1 MSDFARALREADED
15 LGAPTPSEAARLDER
30 VAQIGRPQPR
40 RTAPVLA
47 LAAIAASLLLFFFLR
62 GEVVSSV
69 SPGLSAAAG
78 RSLPTERALPAP
90 SLPPRFELREASG
103 DADYQ
108 DDHGVLAVAR
118 GELTLDHP
126 EAAMTLTLA
135 GPARL
140 RPEPWGVTVERGTI
154 RFEVARGKGRREVAV
169 SGGVIEITG
178 TRFVVTEDGR
188 RGKVE
193 LEEGSIRFHRGHPRG
208 DETVTPLTPGES
220 LSWQAEAP
228 SDDDAVD
235 EAGPRL
241 ARGAAQR
248 ARHDDR
254 VVGQQRAALRSG
266 ARRRNRQPG
275 AVSRHLGVQYTRR
288 MHGAAPRVG
297 PLVIDLVHLCQLPR
311 SHRSVATRRTRHRLR
326 RLWHPRVLHRGRH
339 HHHQGVHRRLVL
351 WP

>member
-1 MSDFARALREADED
+1 MSDFARALREAAED

-126 EAAMTLTLA
+126 EAAMTLTLD

-235 EAGPRL
+235 TDSSATPAAQPTPSAGPAVSASATPSATPPTPSLIQRVERLRAQGKYREAEQLLAEETEDLDAGTRERLSYERGSLL
-241 ARGAAQR
+241 ARQLDDAPAACAHFHQHLATYPDGR
-248 ARHDDR
+248 YTAE
-254 VVGQQRAALRSG
+254 VKQMLGQ
-266 ARRRNRQPG
+266 
-275 AVSRHLGVQYTRR
+275 
-288 MHGAAPRVG
+288 
-297 PLVIDLVHLCQLPR
+297 
-311 SHRSVATRRTRHRLR
+311 
-326 RLWHPRVLHRGRH
+326 LHCK
-339 HHHQGVHRRLVL
+339 
-351 WP
+351 